1 MNGRVQ
7 FLYCRLLAA
16 LTIFAVSCGALL
28 STPTM
33 AASSN
38 LAGHWRVVYYLRCTN
53 AVHYAPLCATAAQI
67 KLPIADEKNAIFL
80 TQRTL
85 DVISDAR
92 GRFTFQSRVV
102 TIEQALGSVERCHSY
117 EEETGILTGIC
128 EMASK
133 GKGHIA
139 KGKTGLLD
147 FWMEQRTTIYRGRH
161 SSQITRSTTLDTL
174 TPATPGSWDTAHLV
188 SMHGYAAPP
197 PGFVFRLSIMH
208 DLSVTVGAVTVT

>member
-7 FLYCRLLAA
+7 FPYRRLLVA
-16 LTIFAVSCGALL
+16 LTIFAVSSGALL
-28 STPTM
+28 STPAM
-33 AASSN
+33 AASPN
-38 LAGHWRVVYYLRCTN
+38 LAGHWRVMYYLRCSN
-53 AVHYAPLCATAAQI
+53 AVQYAPACEAVGQI
-67 KLPIADEKNAIFL
+67 KLPVVTDKRAVLVA
-80 TQRTL
+80 QRSL
-85 DVISDAR
+85 DIVSDAR

-102 TIEQALGSVERCHSY
+102 TVQQASKGTQRCNTY
-117 EEETGILTGIC
+117 REETGILTGIC

-208 DLSVTVGAVTVT
+208 DLSVTTGAVTVT